1 MFMIQSSFSGINF
14 DANASYGLLHEVSQS
29 ISQYSSILNPS
40 SIHRGG
46 QESRALIEESRS
58 EISQLLNL
66 KRGDRIIFTS
76 GATESN
82 NSAILSKFFSTAANS
97 NVVLSNIEHPS
108 IREVVFRLSD
118 RGVEVREIKP
128 NKNNL
133 FTPESFLEACDE
145 NTRVVSV
152 MLANNE
158 TGQIL
163 PVDSIFTSIKTKF
176 PHILCHSD
184 CVQALGKLEIDF
196 QKIGADVLSIS
207 GHKIGALP
215 GVGALVVR
223 NGININPLLV
233 GGPQEVRFRAG
244 TENVLGI
251 ITFGIAAKVIRENLE
266 YRIARMKALKDAFK
280 QKILAEFMNGEV
292 IIQFDEIEALPNT
305 ISIRIPGI
313 PADDLLVKLDLMGLF
328 VSAGAACASGKP
340 EPSHVLIG
348 MGLSVTEAKETIR
361 VSLRSETSYET
372 LCKGIEILI
381 NAINVA
387 RSVSLSAPIVSEVG
401 ACAA

>member
-1 MFMIQSSFSGINF
+1 MFMIQSSFFGINF
-14 DANASYGLLHEVSQS
+14 DANASYGLLCEVSHS

-46 QESRALIEESRS
+46 QESRAQIEESRS

-66 KRGDRIIFTS
+66 KRGDRVIFTS

-82 NSAILSKFFSTAANS
+82 NTAILSKFHSTHANS
-97 NVVLSNIEHPS
+97 NIVISNVEHPS
-108 IREVVFRLSD
+108 VREAAFKLSEK
-118 RGVEVREIKP
+118 GVEIREIKP
-128 NKNNL
+128 NENQT
-133 FTPESFLEACDE
+133 FSPENFVEACDE

-163 PVDSIFTSIKTKF
+163 PVNSIFNLVKSKY

-184 CVQALGKLEIDF
+184 CVQAVGKYEVDF
-196 QKIGADVLSIS
+196 QKINADVLSVS

-215 GVGALVVR
+215 GVGALAVR

-251 ITFGIAAKVIRENLE
+251 ISFGIAAKVIKDNLD
-266 YRIARMKALKDAFK
+266 YRIARMKALKDSFRQKLSSAFHHNE
-280 QKILAEFMNGEV
+280 A
-292 IIQFDEIEALPNT
+292 IIQFDEIETLPNT
-305 ISIRIPGI
+305 LSVRVPGI
-313 PADDLLVKLDLMGLF
+313 PTDDLLVRLDLHGLY

-348 MGLSVTEAKETIR
+348 MGLSPTEARETIR
-361 VSLRSETSYET
+361 ISLRAETSYET
-372 LCKGIEILI
+372 LCNGVEILVESI
-381 NAINVA
+381 RSARNALLKD
-387 RSVSLSAPIVSEVG
+387 SSATTLGV
-401 ACAA
+401 CAA